1 VDQRLVIPAVAVAG
15 LVAGELA
22 VVLTSTS
29 QHAELRVVGH
39 PEAPAFVLLIGW
51 SFVGSGLVAWH
62 RRRTNRFGALMV
74 AVGFAWFAA
83 ALTASNSRV
92 LFSIGLV
99 IAPLWIGIFLHALLS
114 FPTGRLESRAARLI
128 VAVYYFDVIVLQ
140 LAWVMFANVQR
151 SPDCASCPQNVFL
164 LWDLPAVARAV
175 LIVEQPILGVF
186 CLLGALVLLVQRWRN
201 ATVPLRRALAP
212 VLVSGGVCLLV
223 LLFTILLEPFSYA
236 AGRLVGWI
244 GGIAFTAVPLAFLAG
259 LLRQRLARSAVGDLV
274 VELSETATPPDLRE
288 ALSRALRDPS
298 LRIGYW
304 LPDSDRYVDV
314 EGRVFEL
321 PTNGELVSTVVEHGG
336 QRVAVLVHDASLLDD
351 PGLIRAACA
360 AGGLALANARLQAE
374 LRARVHE
381 LRQSQARIVEVGDA
395 ERRRLERNLHDG
407 AQQRLLSVAL
417 GLRLVEA
424 RLANHTEEAELV
436 AASRV
441 ELERS
446 LQELREVAHGIHP
459 AVLSDHGLE
468 VALEAVVARSPVP
481 VRLSVDLDGRLPEPI
496 EAAAY
501 YLVCEALTN
510 TAKHAHASKI
520 TVQISRRDG
529 QVLVEVAD
537 DGRGGADMAAGSG
550 LRGLADRVAALDG
563 RLVID
568 SDAGGSAIRAEMP
581 CA

>member
-1 VDQRLVIPAVAVAG
+1 
-15 LVAGELA
+15 
-22 VVLTSTS
+22 
-29 QHAELRVVGH
+29 
-39 PEAPAFVLLIGW
+39 
-51 SFVGSGLVAWH
+51 
-62 RRRTNRFGALMV
+62 MV

-83 ALTASNSRV
+83 ALTASNSSI

-114 FPTGRLESRAARLI
+114 FPTGRLESRATRLI
-128 VAVYYFDVIVLQ
+128 VVVYYLDVTVLQ

-151 SPDCASCPQNVFL
+151 SPDCAGCPRNVFML
-164 LWDLPAVARAV
+164 SDRPAIASTI
-175 LIVEQPILGVF
+175 LIVEQPIVGV
-186 CLLGALVLLVQRWRN
+186 LSLVGAFVLLVQRWQR
-201 ATVPLRRALAP
+201 ATVPLRRGLAP
-212 VLVSGGVCLLV
+212 VLVSGSVCLLV
-223 LLFTILLEPFSYA
+223 LLLTILLEPFSYA

-244 GGIAFTAVPLAFLAG
+244 GGLAFTAVPLAFLVG

-274 VELSETATPPDLRE
+274 VELNETATPPDLRK
-288 ALSRALRDPS
+288 ALSRALRDPF
-298 LRIGYW
+298 LQIGYW
-304 LPDSDRYVDV
+304 LPDRNAYVDV
-314 EGRVFEL
+314 EGGAFEL
-321 PTNGELVSTVVEHGG
+321 PRDEEFASTVVEHGG
-336 QRVAVLVHDASLLDD
+336 QRVAVLVHDAALLDD
-351 PGLIRAACA
+351 PDLIRAACA

-374 LRARVHE
+374 LRARVNE

-417 GLRLVEA
+417 QLRLVEV
-424 RLANHTEEAELV
+424 RLASHPDEAELV
-436 AASRV
+436 ATSRS

-459 AVLSDHGLE
+459 AVLSDHGLA

-481 VRLSVDLDGRLPEPI
+481 VRLSMDLDGRLPEPI

-501 YLVCEALTN
+501 YLVSEALTN

-520 TVQISRRDG
+520 TVQINCQDG
-529 QVLVEVAD
+529 QVWVEVAD

-563 RLVID
+563 QFVIS
-568 SDAGGSAIRAEMP
+568 SDAGGSAIRAEIP